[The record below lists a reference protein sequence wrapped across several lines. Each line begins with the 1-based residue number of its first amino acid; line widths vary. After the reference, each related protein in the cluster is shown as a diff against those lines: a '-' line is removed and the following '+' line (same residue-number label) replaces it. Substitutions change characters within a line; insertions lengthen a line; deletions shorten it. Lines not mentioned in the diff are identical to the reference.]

1 MYELSR
7 VRLYSVGP
15 DGARYENVT
24 IDLSGGGEPVTHYQ
38 PMLGQA
44 DVLRPSPATILFL
57 ENGGGKSV
65 LIKLIFSVML
75 PGKRHVVGTSNT
87 KVLEKFV
94 GAKEVAHVVLEWMHT
109 ETGRLL
115 LTGKVSDWRGRSTA
129 SGENLVDLWYSLR
142 PGQSVGLTSL
152 PFSEDGQN
160 LVATEFRARLDE
172 LAKADPSLE
181 LDWSETQGRWLER
194 LDQLGLDPETFRYQ
208 RDMNAGEGEAAD
220 LFTFASDEAFVNFL
234 LRAVLAPAD
243 TRGLAELIAEQ
254 SEKLAGREGMELERD
269 FIADALSQLTDL
281 AELWTVGEAK
291 RVSARKTTA
300 EFERFVASL
309 VQRVA
314 RDNAASA
321 ELERAAAEAEET
333 SRASEERHT
342 TEEERLVALTYR
354 WAQLL
359 VEEAVRA
366 QEAAKKAVHT
376 AEVDLLG
383 WQAVDQLIEQQAAAK
398 TLGSLRK
405 LLEERQDIARAA
417 KSQRDDWA
425 RKLARA
431 LQTAVDES
439 TKLATQADESAR
451 EKHEQA
457 ARAEKQWAEVIKAKA
472 NAEALAAQLH
482 QQMADVRKQVED
494 AVRAGLLAAGESA
507 TETVAPLEEQVSS
520 TTSRLETQER
530 RLAELDEELRDANAE
545 LDFAKD
551 QHAVTA
557 AQYKEALAA
566 EQTAKDRAAELERE
580 PRLVELLDTAST
592 VLEMDAETLL
602 DQLSAAQDDLEH
614 KRTRLRIDDAADE
627 TARIA
632 WEYDENALLPPPPEV
647 TEVVESLRDNGIDCF
662 AGWQY
667 LAEQRDP
674 VLRRELVRRLP
685 HLTGGVLVNKATD
698 LEKARTVLSG
708 RDRKPRNTIA
718 VASTQS
724 FKVVVDTR
732 FDAALTDACFVV
744 PPNEALFDADAA
756 RTERD
761 RVIAEHEQR
770 ARELIELDERYHAD
784 RELAVRIKAWRAD
797 CPKGRLAQLAE
808 DAATTG
814 QAARAAEQH
823 MADAR
828 KAVEA
833 IAEAKNEVERT
844 LPGLRTAVVQLRERL
859 AKIRALAERESRLA
873 SWHSECEQALGQA
886 SEEQGNAEALQA
898 SGQRL
903 RQEARE
909 HHRAADNHR
918 ALAARTRE
926 EIEGL
931 DGVAEM
937 TSDDAIPADP
947 TPVLRETWHRAQA
960 AYQRAEVGDD
970 QLKELRIAEEKAT
983 SATTA
988 FTRNPDEVREA
999 AQRLLAG
1006 AEGSDV
1012 ASRAAAADRARRT
1025 HEAAELERQAADVR
1039 AGKRQAELDL
1049 LRVPRFP
1056 LADYPSDVERAA
1068 ALVAQARRT
1077 VADRKADW
1085 ENHVRVADTL
1095 TMELANVRRTTS
1107 AFTTIV
1113 SLVGKEL
1120 EAHGQAAEPYEG
1132 DAESAGERC
1141 SALKKQDEAAWRVV
1155 ELAERRQREGASALI
1170 KCASDP
1176 RFDKL
1181 ETSVRSHILG
1191 VSLTELPAL
1200 AADWASSLRP
1210 RLRSL
1215 TDDLEQVE
1223 RHRTLIVE
1231 RLRGLVDTAQSI
1243 LRAAQRSSKLP
1254 EGLGDWTGEEFLRI
1268 VGTPVAA
1275 ELTAHELGKVV
1286 DDAIDRFKDSKKADG
1301 LAVLLAGVHAI
1312 VPRGFKVTMLKPDT
1326 VLRAERV
1333 QVSEVRDVFSGGQHL
1348 TAAIVLYCTLAA
1360 LRSNNRGKTRHRHS
1374 GVLFLDN
1381 PIGRASASYL
1391 LDVQRGVA
1399 KALGVQLIYTTG
1411 LFDAEALAQ
1420 FPLIIRLRNDADLR
1434 AGRKY
1439 LSVEQRL
1446 RPLLDALPASD
1457 GRGRIT
1463 SARFLLKEHSSANAD

>member
-7 VRLYSVGP
+7 VRLYSIGP

-24 IDLSGGGEPVTHYQ
+24 IDLSGGGEPVRHYQ

-142 PGQSVGLTSL
+142 PGQSVGLTTL

-181 LDWSETQGRWLER
+181 LDWSEKQGRWLER

-234 LRAVLAPAD
+234 LRAVLVPAD

-254 SEKLAGREGMELERD
+254 SEKLAGREEMELERD
-269 FIADALSQLTDL
+269 FVAEALSLLTDL
-281 AELWTVGEAK
+281 ADLWTAGEAK
-291 RVSARKTTA
+291 RVSARKA
-300 EFERFVASL
+300 SSEFERFVASL

-314 RDNAASA
+314 QDDAASA
-321 ELERAAAEAEET
+321 ELERAAAEAEEIART
-333 SRASEERHT
+333 AGERCAA
-342 TEEERLVALTYR
+342 EEERLVALKHR

-366 QEAAKKAVHT
+366 QEAAKKAVHA

-398 TLGSLRK
+398 TLESLRK
-405 LLEERQDIARAA
+405 LLDEREDISRAA
-417 KSQRDDWA
+417 KSERDGWA

-431 LQTAVDES
+431 LQSAVDES
-439 TKLATQADESAR
+439 TGLAAKADELARSKHELATG
-451 EKHEQA
+451 
-457 ARAEKQWAEVIKAKA
+457 AENQWAKAIEAKA
-472 NAEALAAQLH
+472 TAEALAAQLH
-482 QQMADVRKQVED
+482 EQMTDVHKQVED

-507 TETVAPLEEQVSS
+507 AKTVTPLEEQVSS
-520 TTSRLETQER
+520 TTSRLETEER
-530 RLAELDEELRDANAE
+530 RLVELDEELRSANAE
-545 LDFAKD
+545 LDSAKD
-551 QHAVTA
+551 QHTATA
-557 AQYKEALAA
+557 ARHKEALAA

-580 PRLVELLDTAST
+580 PRLVELLDTASV

-602 DQLSAAQDDLEH
+602 DQLSVAQDDLEH
-614 KRTRLRIDDAADE
+614 KRTRLRIDDAVDE

-647 TEVVESLRDNGIDCF
+647 TEVVESLRANGIDCF
-662 AGWQY
+662 AGWDY

-674 VLRRELVRRLP
+674 VLRGELVRRLP

-698 LEKARTVLSG
+698 LDQARTVLAE

-724 FKVVVDTR
+724 FKVAVDTR
-732 FDAALTDACFVV
+732 FDAALNDACFVV

-756 RTERD
+756 LAERD

-770 ARELIELDERYHAD
+770 TSALVELDQCYHAD
-784 RELAVRIKAWRAD
+784 RELVVRIKAWRAEH
-797 CPKGRLAQLAE
+797 PKGMLAQLAE
-808 DAATTG
+808 DTATAG
-814 QAARAAEQH
+814 EAARAAGQYVADTR
-823 MADAR
+823 MA
-828 KAVEA
+828 VQVV
-833 IAEAKNEVERT
+833 AEAKNEVEQV
-844 LPGLRTAVVQLRERL
+844 LPRLRTAVAQLRERL
-859 AKIRALAERESRLA
+859 VKVRVLAERESRLA
-873 SWHSECEQALGQA
+873 DWHSEREQALGRTA
-886 SEEQGNAEALQA
+886 EEQGRAEALQA

-909 HHRAADNHR
+909 HQRAADDHL

-926 EIEGL
+926 EIESL
-931 DGVAEM
+931 DGAAEM
-937 TSDDAIPADP
+937 TSDDAIPAEP
-947 TPVLRETWHRAQA
+947 VPVLRETWRRAQA

-970 QLKELRIAEEKAT
+970 QLKELRVAEEKAA
-983 SATTA
+983 SATKA
-988 FTRNPDEVREA
+988 FTCNSDEVREA

-1006 AEGSDV
+1006 AESTDV

-1025 HEAAELERQAADVR
+1025 HDAAELERRAADMR
-1039 AGKRQAELDL
+1039 AGKREAELGL
-1049 LRVPRFP
+1049 LRVPRLP
-1056 LADYPSDVERAA
+1056 LAESPSDVERAG
-1068 ALVAQARRT
+1068 ALTAETQQT
-1077 VADRKADW
+1077 VADRRAEW
-1085 ENHVRVADTL
+1085 ESHVRAADAL
-1095 TMELANVRRTTS
+1095 TRELANVQRATS
-1107 AFTTIV
+1107 EFTTIV
-1113 SLVGKEL
+1113 RLVGKEL
-1120 EAHGQAAEPYEG
+1120 EADGPASEPYEG
-1132 DAESAGERC
+1132 DAESARERC
-1141 SALKKQDEAAWRVV
+1141 SALKKQNEEAWRVV
-1155 ELAERRQREGASALI
+1155 ELAEGRQREGASVLV
-1170 KCASDP
+1170 KCASNP

-1181 ETSVRSHILG
+1181 ETSVRTHVLG

-1215 TDDLEQVE
+1215 TDDLEQIE

-1231 RLRGLVDTAQSI
+1231 RLRGLVDTAQGI

-1268 VGTPVAA
+1268 AGTPVSA

-1286 DDAIDRFKDSKKADG
+1286 DDAIDRFKDSKKVDG
-1301 LAVLLAGVHAI
+1301 LAVVLAGVHTI

-1333 QVSEVRDVFSGGQHL
+1333 RVSEVRDVFSGGQHL

-1360 LRSNNRGKTRHRHS
+1360 LRSNNRGRTRHRHS

-1463 SARFLLKEHSSANAD
+1463 SARFLLKERSSANAD